1 MSLIQHDGCR
11 IIRKKCGVKSV
22 HEFGE
27 YPSGKC
33 FVQMIQHERVLW
45 SEWKCVTSH
54 IGKSGNILKIHRD
67 LEEVIFV
74 SFMQHKG

>member
-1 MSLIQHDGCR
+1 MSLIQHDGCH
-11 IIRKKCGVKSV
+11 IIRKKCGVKFV

-33 FVQMIQHERVLW
+33 FVQMIQHERVLGANG
-45 SEWKCVTSH
+45 SVLRHVLAKLE
-54 IGKSGNILKIHRD
+54 NILKICRD